1 MKKPSDALKALFAA
15 LQDYR
20 TQPYNKYANQEK
32 IDKALEDFD
41 EAIASILLSTI
52 KDSDN
57 SDSDHHARLARPWLD
72 DPEYK
77 AKLHEY
83 DYIFDKPNKG
93 EGE

>member
-1 MKKPSDALKALFAA
+1 MKPSDALKAVFAA
-15 LQDYR
+15 PKDYR
-20 TQPYNKYANQEK
+20 IQPDNKSANQDK

-41 EAIASILLSTI
+41 EAISSILLSTI
-52 KDSDN
+52 KHSDN
-57 SDSDHHARLARPWLD
+57 SDSDHHAKLTRPWLN